1 MRIIIDGCDKSG
13 KSTLIEAL
21 KNQVPSLIG
30 LKLLTKPKDS
40 SEMSKQYV
48 KMMYA
53 KMADM
58 SRDQGAHYLFDR
70 WYPSEM
76 VYSFKRGYNAIQDGW
91 FYKFEQELSKTPNLY
106 ILVEAP
112 KKVIAERF
120 KADGENFAKVEEID
134 RIQKRY
140 RKQYDKCQLNKMIID
155 TTGNLDGAVEQIKA
169 VIEQIL
175 TVTTNDFTDSKFK
188 STVEPLAEHDDDPVT
203 EGEKMMQ
210 ENAIAKEAENAKSN
224 KEKTDKEG

>member
-21 KNQVPSLIG
+21 KNQIPSLIG
-30 LKLLTKPKDS
+30 LKLLTKPSDN

-58 SRDQGAHYLFDR
+58 TRDQGAHYLFDR

-91 FYKFEQELSKTPNLY
+91 FYKFEQELAKTPSLY

-112 KKVIAERF
+112 KKTIAERF
-120 KADGENFAKVEEID
+120 KADGEDFAKVEEID

-155 TTGNLDGAVEQIKA
+155 TTDNLDTAVEQIKA

-175 TVTTNDFTDSKFK
+175 TVQTHDFTAENFTS
-188 STVEPLAEHDDDPVT
+188 SVEPLAEDDDDPVT

-210 ENAIAKEAENAKSN
+210 ENAIAKEKEAANAEEA
-224 KEKTDKEG
+224 KTDKES

>member
-21 KNQVPSLIG
+21 KNKLPALIG
-30 LKLLTKPKDS
+30 LKLLSKPQDG
-40 SEMSKQYV
+40 SEAQKQYV

-53 KMADM
+53 RMAEM
-58 SRDQGAHYLFDR
+58 TRDQQSHYLFDR

-91 FYKFEQELSKTPNLY
+91 FYKFEQELRKTPHLY

-112 KKVIAERF
+112 KSVVIERF
-120 KADGENFAKVEEID
+120 KKDNEDFAKPEEVD

-140 RKQYDKCQLNKMIID
+140 RKQYDKCQLNKIIID
-155 TTGNLDGAVEQIKA
+155 PTDRLEEAVE
-169 VIEQIL
+169 EIL
-175 TVTTNDFTDSKFK
+175 AAIRLVTELKTHDFSEVRPETVPEEFAP
-188 STVEPLAEHDDDPVT
+188 EDDDPVT

-210 ENAIAKEAENAKSN
+210 ENAIAKEKEALNAGE
-224 KEKTDKEG
+224 EKAKD